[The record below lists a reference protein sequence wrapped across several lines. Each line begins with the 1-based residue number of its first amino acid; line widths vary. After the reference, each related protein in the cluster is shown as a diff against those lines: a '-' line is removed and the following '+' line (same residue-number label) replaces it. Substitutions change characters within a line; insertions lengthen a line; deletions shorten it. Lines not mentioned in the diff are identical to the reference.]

1 MIRIAICDDDTKQL
15 HDIKS
20 MCERCLRNHTEEI
33 RYTLYDS
40 SFLLSEELERGRVFD
55 IFLLDIYMPGISGLD
70 IAAEIRRKK
79 RFYNKC
85 WGRHRKML
93 TSAFFFCKTKAYET
107 RMLYNKSV

>member
-70 IAAEIRRKK
+70 IASEIRK
-79 RFYNKC
+79 REMRTEIIF
-85 WGRHRKML
+85 L
-93 TSAFFFCKTKAYET
+93 TSSDNFAAKGISST
-107 RMLYNKSV
+107 RRPSTLSNAITWK